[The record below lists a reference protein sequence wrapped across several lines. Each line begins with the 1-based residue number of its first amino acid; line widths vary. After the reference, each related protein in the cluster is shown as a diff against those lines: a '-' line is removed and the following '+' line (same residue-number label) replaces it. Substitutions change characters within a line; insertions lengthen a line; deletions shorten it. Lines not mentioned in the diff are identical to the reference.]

1 MKVNIDLFLS
11 SIFLLGLFNKSYAY
25 LEFDGWISIE
35 LQHALNPNEQ
45 DNFSYRGNVSVPSLN
60 SGLFN
65 IAQNVLTKKD
75 LDNLRPHHNHAIH
88 PITVCYSILKIS
100 YFLHNCKNQKS
111 EQLLNVDLVEASYNN
126 VTNNPSEDY
135 FDADN
140 DDFSDGQPDDGVSPD
155 YLPDDTLEENV
166 PQSTENIEVRRSE
179 RLHRPVNKTDIHT
192 YTVQANAIS
201 VSDGFYRL
209 KAVVEYP
216 NGLKR
221 TFFTANK
228 ACNLLSSQ
236 LNDEL
241 WISIDANG
249 YVNALS
255 LSTSDGDFT
264 DCSTLDFSNLSITE
278 FNTEVL
284 IKHTELAP
292 IPDTASFIQKIER
305 EREARERGE
314 NKDNRGFFAK
324 YWMYIVPVVLLVFI
338 SGATNPEQQK

>member
-1 MKVNIDLFLS
+1 K
-11 SIFLLGLFNKSYAY
+11 
-25 LEFDGWISIE
+25 
-35 LQHALNPNEQ
+35 
-45 DNFSYRGNVSVPSLN
+45 
-60 SGLFN
+60 
-65 IAQNVLTKKD
+65 
-75 LDNLRPHHNHAIH
+75 
-88 PITVCYSILKIS
+88 
-100 YFLHNCKNQKS
+100 
-111 EQLLNVDLVEASYNN
+111 
-126 VTNNPSEDY
+126 
-135 FDADN
+135 
-140 DDFSDGQPDDGVSPD
+140 
-155 YLPDDTLEENV
+155 
-166 PQSTENIEVRRSE
+166 
-179 RLHRPVNKTDIHT
+179 
-192 YTVQANAIS
+192 AIS

-216 NGLKR
+216 NGSKR

-264 DCSTLDFSNLSITE
+264 DCSMLDFSNLSTTK

>member
-11 SIFLLGLFNKSYAY
+11 SIFLLGLFNKSHAY

-45 DNFSYRGNVSVPSLN
+45 DNFSYRGNISVPSLN

-75 LDNLRPHHNHAIH
+75 LDNLR
-88 PITVCYSILKIS
+88 
-100 YFLHNCKNQKS
+100 
-111 EQLLNVDLVEASYNN
+111 
-126 VTNNPSEDY
+126 
-135 FDADN
+135 
-140 DDFSDGQPDDGVSPD
+140 
-155 YLPDDTLEENV
+155 
-166 PQSTENIEVRRSE
+166 
-179 RLHRPVNKTDIHT
+179 
-192 YTVQANAIS
+192 AIS